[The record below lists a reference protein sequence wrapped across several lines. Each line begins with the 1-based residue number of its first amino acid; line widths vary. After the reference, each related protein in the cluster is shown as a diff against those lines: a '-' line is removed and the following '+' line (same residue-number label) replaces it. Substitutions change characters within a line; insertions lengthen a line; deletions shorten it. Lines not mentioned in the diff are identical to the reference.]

1 MWGSIQRSSGGCCVF
16 WLQEAAIPKVHHIF
30 VCRGMSYSSVFSVDT
45 DTFSN
50 NRLSLILHSEHPARH
65 MVSLHVESAAK
76 GASVLYETLK
86 DSETASSE
94 EPGHAP
100 IMYANNK
107 EGITGTFFDW
117 MRQEVRKF
125 LVHVR
130 VIHLILFL
138 SGCSERGMLRSILVP
153 PQLNCIKSY
162 HRSMG
167 GLNYIMGSLAVLTR
181 ACYLHD
187 LQYLPNRSLRVPL
200 RKILYCCGCR
210 WRYWCILAP
219 PRENAQKCQDHRSR
233 FARGSRTGPRSQ
245 CSVSHS
251 SRANR

>member
-1 MWGSIQRSSGGCCVF
+1 MLFISISSLYKCTTMLASVLLSERTLPTFSRITPRVSMSTSSPRLWGSIQRSSGGCCVF

-86 DSETASSE
+86 DSETASSD

-130 VIHLILFL
+130 VIHLMLFFFQDA
-138 SGCSERGMLRSILVP
+138 R
-153 PQLNCIKSY
+153 
-162 HRSMG
+162 
-167 GLNYIMGSLAVLTR
+167 
-181 ACYLHD
+181 
-187 LQYLPNRSLRVPL
+187 
-200 RKILYCCGCR
+200 
-210 WRYWCILAP
+210 
-219 PRENAQKCQDHRSR
+219 REVC
-233 FARGSRTGPRSQ
+233 
-245 CSVSHS
+245 
-251 SRANR
+251 